1 MLTRRNLLSG
11 IALNGLATGLALR
24 SAGAFTVEPMPKKVA
39 DIMALACK
47 PGTTGDH
54 TQLIDDAQV
63 ILRRDIAAGLLP
75 ANTKQI
81 VVCPICGCSFTVT
94 ADASN

>member
-1 MLTRRNLLSG
+1 MLTRRDLLSG
-11 IALNGLATGLALR
+11 IALSGLATGLALR
-24 SAGAFTVEPMPKKVA
+24 PAAAFTVEPMPKKVA

-47 PGTTGDH
+47 SGTSRDH
-54 TQLIDDAQV
+54 ALLIGDAQA